1 MQSLFSDKDD
11 QLRSSFTNQGS
22 SFPRTP
28 SEYMTYNA
36 YSHVPSEMGLC
47 TIALIRFSSVI
58 AALIIFHF
66 CMYSDDTMLL
76 NPLAED
82 FIPNIF
88 NPSAPPLLPRVSVT
102 FSLDPC
108 ASIFILRNKSCKPVL
123 KTNEFKIAGEL
134 PSSAPL
140 NHLTLTSLNAQSGF
154 NEFDNLVPTSNTG
167 DIHTPS
173 TSGNDLYEISEWNTT
188 SPILHDLTTP
198 TQLESSDIQDIS
210 CVLKSKWSEHLMGE
224 NAEKVLKEIRIKNVN
239 RTIIGTLNINSMSA
253 KFEQLKLI
261 IGTYLDILVIEE
273 TKLDPSFPDD
283 QFFIDGYKSP
293 YRLDRNRSGGGL
305 IIYVREDIPSK
316 LLNKHNFTANIEGL
330 FIDINLRKTKLLL
343 FGTYHSTR
351 PIYGTNDENYFKEVG
366 QALDIYC
373 NYEIFLLA
381 GDFNKEENENC
392 LNDFL
397 SDYNAKNLV
406 KENTCFKSLDNPSCI
421 DLFLTNSHQRF
432 QHITTVCTGLSDFHK
447 MLQL

>member
-1 MQSLFSDKDD
+1 MTPPNALQSADKTNKFLNKNGATDCIKRNSVLQGVTLSLSLGKQRDGIMQSLFSDKDD

-36 YSHVPSEMGLC
+36 YSHVPSEMGSC

-58 AALIIFHF
+58 AALIIFHS

-76 NPLAED
+76 NPLAKH

-134 PSSAPL
+134 PSSTPL
-140 NHLTLTSLNAQSGF
+140 NHLTLTSLNARSGF
-154 NEFDNLVPTSNTG
+154 NEFDNLVSTSNTG

-173 TSGNDLYEISEWNTT
+173 TSGNDLDEISEWNTT

-239 RTIIGTLNINSMSA
+239 RIIIGTLNINSMSA
-253 KFEQLKLI
+253 KI
-261 IGTYLDILVIEE
+261 
-273 TKLDPSFPDD
+273 
-283 QFFIDGYKSP
+283 
-293 YRLDRNRSGGGL
+293 
-305 IIYVREDIPSK
+305 
-316 LLNKHNFTANIEGL
+316 
-330 FIDINLRKTKLLL
+330 
-343 FGTYHSTR
+343 
-351 PIYGTNDENYFKEVG
+351 
-366 QALDIYC
+366 
-373 NYEIFLLA
+373 
-381 GDFNKEENENC
+381 
-392 LNDFL
+392 
-397 SDYNAKNLV
+397 
-406 KENTCFKSLDNPSCI
+406 
-421 DLFLTNSHQRF
+421 
-432 QHITTVCTGLSDFHK
+432 
-447 MLQL
+447 